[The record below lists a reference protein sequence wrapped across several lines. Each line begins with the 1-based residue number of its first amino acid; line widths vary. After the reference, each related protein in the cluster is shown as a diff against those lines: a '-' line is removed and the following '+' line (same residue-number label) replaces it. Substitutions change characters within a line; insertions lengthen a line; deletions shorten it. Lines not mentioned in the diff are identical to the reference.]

1 MAGQFSA
8 IQAKGAMLTCYLDS
22 QDYSTLTDPR
32 NETTKSRELKSTL
45 IDLARSKE
53 VRFCFSAA
61 AVCEA
66 VAPDPQ
72 YADLAL
78 RKAELITELCGSNA
92 LISFDRLA
100 ALEVKAL
107 ENRAR
112 FSREE
117 VFDAKGRWFPKIP
130 TDKSPSYLF
139 NIAEMALAEIQATV
153 HSRDGRRK
161 AERALVKN
169 GRPTQ
174 LLMKKLA
181 EQDPSI
187 YVAMLMRTY
196 PISPEDKDFLI
207 RCARGR
213 ATDKEFS
220 ETLERSLADPVRMM
234 QWFEFDYSLASPI
247 SDMVRAPGRKV
258 GQLIRSLASMSLE
271 YVEAIKRYE
280 PDSDPTGRN
289 GKIRLQWNKMVEGQ
303 QVSMARS
310 MAQWCGSNLGEVTSE
325 DVSAFCPGISTM
337 VRSLYSSVWSN
348 VGEGK
353 KEEPL
358 DSQPVDSIHALY
370 APYVDVFRADK
381 FMTPHIQREVDA
393 SGTVVVRLLS
403 DLVGVLRQ
411 QLV

>member
-1 MAGQFSA
+1 
-8 IQAKGAMLTCYLDS
+8 MLTCYLDS
-22 QDYSTLTDPR
+22 QDYSTLTNPR
-32 NETTKSRELKSTL
+32 NETAKSRELKSTL
-45 IDLARSKE
+45 IDLARSGE

-61 AVCEA
+61 AVCEV

-107 ENRAR
+107 EKRAR
-112 FSREE
+112 FSHKE
-117 VFDAKGRWFPKIP
+117 VFDPKGRWFPRIQP
-130 TDKSPSYLF
+130 KSLSYQSD
-139 NIAEMALAEIQATV
+139 IAEMALAEIQASGR
-153 HSRDGRRK
+153 SREDRRK
-161 AERALVKN
+161 AERAMVKN
-169 GRPTQ
+169 GRPTP
-174 LLMKKLA
+174 LLMKQLA
-181 EQDPSI
+181 TQDPSVCI
-187 YVAMLMRTY
+187 SMLMQKY
-196 PISPEDKDFLI
+196 PLQPEDEGFLG
-207 RCARGR
+207 RYVRGL

-220 ETLERSLADPVRMM
+220 EMLERMIADPIRMM

-247 SDMVRAPGRKV
+247 SEMVRAPGRKV
-258 GQLIRSLASMSLE
+258 GQLIRSLLSISLE
-271 YVEAIKRYE
+271 HVEAIKRYD
-280 PDSDPTGRN
+280 PDSDPTGRD

-310 MAQWCGSNLGEVTSE
+310 MAQWCGSNFGKFTAD
-325 DVSAFCPGISTM
+325 DVSEFCPGISTM

-358 DSQPVDSIHALY
+358 DSQPVDSMHALY
-370 APYVDVFRADK
+370 APYIDVFRADK

-403 DLVGVLRQ
+403 DLVEVLKR